1 MTAQPL
7 RYRIYIK
14 PKIIA
19 ITAGRMNMFLEK
31 PPFCFGKREKIVIS
45 TKTIPYPERDVIGSV
60 YKKACGS
67 RKIMDTGLLMAGELR
82 TRTVNRAAFHMTYE

>member
-1 MTAQPL
+1 MTAKPL

-14 PKIIA
+14 PKTIA

-45 TKTIPYPERDVIGSV
+45 TKTIP
-60 YKKACGS
+60 
-67 RKIMDTGLLMAGELR
+67 
-82 TRTVNRAAFHMTYE
+82 

>member
-14 PKIIA
+14 PKTIA

-45 TKTIPYPERDVIGSV
+45 TKTIP
-60 YKKACGS
+60 
-67 RKIMDTGLLMAGELR
+67 
-82 TRTVNRAAFHMTYE
+82 

>member
-1 MTAQPL
+1 MTAKPL

-14 PKIIA
+14 PKTIA

-31 PPFCFGKREKIVIS
+31 PPFCFGKRENIVIS

-67 RKIMDTGLLMAGELR
+67 RKIMDTGLLMAGKLR
-82 TRTVNRAAFHMTYE
+82 TRTVNRAAFYMAYE